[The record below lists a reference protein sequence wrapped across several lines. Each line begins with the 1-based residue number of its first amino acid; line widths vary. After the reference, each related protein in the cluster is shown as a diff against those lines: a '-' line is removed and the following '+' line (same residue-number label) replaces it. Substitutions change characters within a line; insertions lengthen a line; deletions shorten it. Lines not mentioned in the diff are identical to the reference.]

1 MRAGVCS
8 WSLRPTSPQHLAES
22 VKCCGLSAVQLA
34 LDPFIRDNWN
44 LQKTLEAFT
53 KNGVDVVSAMVQ
65 PEGEDYTTLDSIRE
79 TGGLR
84 PTQHWLI
91 NLSMARTAAQLC
103 DEIGCQLVTFHAG
116 FMPHDKTH
124 PEFKIMLDRVRRFS
138 EIFLN
143 RDIRVALETG
153 QESAE
158 TLAFFLDELGNDG
171 IGVNFDPANMI
182 LYDMGDPIEALS
194 RLAPRVFQIHLKDAR
209 RTAHPGEW
217 GTEVPVGEGE
227 VRWDA
232 FFRVIEQHKLDV
244 NLVFE
249 REAGERRVRDIVKGL
264 DYLTPHLR
272 KLGAKK

>member
-1 MRAGVCS
+1 MRVGVCS
-8 WSLRPTSPQHLAES
+8 WSLRPKSPQHLAES
-22 VKCCGLSAVQLA
+22 VNSCGISAVQLA
-34 LDPFIRDNWN
+34 LDPIIRDAWN
-44 LQKTLEAFT
+44 LEETLEAL
-53 KNGVDVVSAMVQ
+53 KSAGVDVVSTMVQ
-65 PEGEDYTTLDSIRE
+65 PEGEDYTTLEAIRE

-84 PTQHWLI
+84 PTQHWLT
-91 NLSMARTAAQLC
+91 NLSMARTAAQFC
-103 DEIGCQLVTFHAG
+103 EEIGCKLVTFHAG
-116 FMPHDKTH
+116 FMPHDTAH

-143 RDIRVALETG
+143 RNIRVALETG

-158 TLAFFLDELGNDG
+158 TLAFFLDKLDNDG

-209 RTAHPGEW
+209 RTAQPGEW
-217 GTEVPVGEGE
+217 GTEVPVGEGD

-232 FFRVIEQHKLDV
+232 FFGAIEQHNLDV
-244 NLVFE
+244 DLVFE

-264 DYLTPHLR
+264 DFLTPHLR
-272 KLGAKK
+272 KLGAGK